1 MTNHECIPG
10 CEACAAAR
18 SAERASIRHTI
29 LMTIMETAPDTSAI
43 GAARIADALAER
55 GLVVAP
61 F

>member
-1 MTNHECIPG
+1 MTTTCIPT
-10 CEACAAAR
+10 CEACKVTAAAEKSSMR
-18 SAERASIRHTI
+18 RTI
-29 LMTIMETAPDTSAI
+29 LLAIMESAPETSAI